1 MIYIGNQRSMSNFI
15 KGTEID
21 LKDTYRNMIK
31 FYKEMNDDNIE
42 YIYDYIEELHMLFL
56 QYNNFKQALD
66 KGDICSYCK
75 NSCWE
80 EIDNSQCIDMEDL
93 MNRQKE

>member
-21 LKDTYRNMIK
+21 LKDTYKGLVSKYTEINN
-31 FYKEMNDDNIE
+31 ENID

-56 QYNNFKQALD
+56 QYNSFKEALD
-66 KGDICSYCK
+66 KESRCA
-75 NSCWE
+75 
-80 EIDNSQCIDMEDL
+80 
-93 MNRQKE
+93 